1 MCYAVMTLCGISVTL
16 CFRGQKLVLRRGI
29 FSFKR
34 DYLSDFKRDGLRSCY
49 LIFLTNVS

>member
-1 MCYAVMTLCGISVTL
+1 MCYAVMTL

-34 DYLSDFKRDGLRSCY
+34 DYLSDFKRDGLRSCCSEGP
-49 LIFLTNVS
+49 II

>member
-16 CFRGQKLVLRRGI
+16 CFRGQKLVLRR
-29 FSFKR
+29 
-34 DYLSDFKRDGLRSCY
+34 DYVSDFKRDGLRSCY